1 MTSYIRSV
9 YFSYK
14 LVFCKFFLIRYF
26 INFTHYIYPLNFIE
40 LSNLFFICRI
50 INSINYLKNAL
61 CLRFHELFKILKQ
74 LISKCSFLRFIFRVK
89 NCTFKICDIFKKT
102 KLIRRT
108 INGIKISLIIV
119 QGSNSIKHN
128 FNILELCI
136 QRYFCTAF
144 W

>member
-9 YFSYK
+9 YFSNK
-14 LVFCKFFLIRYF
+14 LIFCKFFLIRYF
-26 INFTHYIYPLNFIE
+26 INITHYIYPLNFIE

-50 INSINYLKNAL
+50 INSINYLKNAF

-102 KLIRRT
+102 KLIII
-108 INGIKISLIIV
+108 INGTKISLIFV
-119 QGSNSIKHN
+119 QRLNSVKHN